1 LKCYNFFYNTDKIY
15 GRNSN
20 VVEIL
25 FNQPKPISSQ
35 QLHKFVEKISEEE
48 LNYILLKYGE
58 GYKNNPIWYQCKGNH
73 TMVGDALTNLLT
85 KELGNSVNKEVIA
98 KFVQEELKI
107 PQKSNVVQM

>member
-1 LKCYNFFYNTDKIY
+1 M
-15 GRNSN
+15 
-20 VVEIL
+20 
-25 FNQPKPISSQ
+25 
-35 QLHKFVEKISEEE
+35 HKFVEKISEEE

-98 KFVQEELKI
+98 KLTLYSSLLL
-107 PQKSNVVQM
+107 QKSFKILFKKILTTEN